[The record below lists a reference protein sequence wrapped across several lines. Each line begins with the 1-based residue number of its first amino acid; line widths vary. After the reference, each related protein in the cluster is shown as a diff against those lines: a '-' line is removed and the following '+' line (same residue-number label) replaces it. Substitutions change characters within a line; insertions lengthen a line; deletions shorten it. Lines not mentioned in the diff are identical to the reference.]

1 MDYQRAYQHLCER
14 GKNRFIESFTE
25 QHHIIPRCI
34 GGKDTKENLVRLTP
48 EEHYVAHQ
56 LLVKMYPKNR
66 SLIYAAWMMRCGR
79 KNNKMYG
86 WIRRKVSEDMKKNNP
101 AKDGAWNS
109 GKKLDK
115 PLRKSAITEKEKKN
129 ISKRM
134 KANNPNADGKAR
146 MKSIQLT
153 ELKTKRKFNFQ
164 SLKEAENTI
173 SKKYKL
179 LINHTS
185 VWNNMKQ
192 SKAYKGFQWKF
203 IDISYN

>member
-1 MDYQRAYQHLCER
+1 
-14 GKNRFIESFTE
+14 
-25 QHHIIPRCI
+25 
-34 GGKDTKENLVRLTP
+34 
-48 EEHYVAHQ
+48 
-56 LLVKMYPKNR
+56 
-66 SLIYAAWMMRCGR
+66 
-79 KNNKMYG
+79 
-86 WIRRKVSEDMKKNNP
+86 MKKNNP

-109 GKKLDK
+109 GKKLDE

-164 SLKEAENTI
+164 SFKEAENTI